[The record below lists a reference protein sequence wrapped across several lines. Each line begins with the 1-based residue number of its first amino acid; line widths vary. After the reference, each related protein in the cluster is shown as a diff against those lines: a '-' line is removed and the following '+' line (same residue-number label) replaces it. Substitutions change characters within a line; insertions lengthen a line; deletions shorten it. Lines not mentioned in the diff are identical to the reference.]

1 MFDFLNPAVTSGVDL
16 FVNIFIIL
24 VAFVHALLFV
34 NARKESK
41 KNVASKE
48 D

>member
-1 MFDFLNPAVTSGVDL
+1 MFDLFNPAVTSGVNI
-16 FVNIFIIL
+16 FVNIVIFL
-24 VAFVHALLFV
+24 VAFVHAILFV

-41 KNVASKE
+41 KNVESK